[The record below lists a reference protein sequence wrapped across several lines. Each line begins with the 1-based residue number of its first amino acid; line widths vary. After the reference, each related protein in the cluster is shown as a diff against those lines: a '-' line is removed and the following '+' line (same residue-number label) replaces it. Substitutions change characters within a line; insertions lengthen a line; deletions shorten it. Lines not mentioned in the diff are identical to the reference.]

1 MRLQENILNLKKKI
15 IEKALVFIQNVSSL
29 NIGYKLLILY
39 IKNSSY
45 YIENEIDNL
54 FKGDKSIINLYKKSF
69 KNYYENKDKI
79 NKNEH
84 EQNLESMIEFLNILL
99 EKDIWKPKEDSPI
112 DFLYQFLILNKYNE
126 SDEKLFYNS
135 VVNYINSHYE
145 TLDKVFK
152 SFLNNINLY
161 TNILSK
167 YSFIIFLKMFL
178 KKNNINEKKKNIEYG
193 IYLENIDKSPNEL
206 IGFSELKK
214 LIFENTNNEIVDQG
228 IDIIKQLYN
237 NDINKLLDFYLEQ
250 INNSKNNIK
259 IILKCIS
266 ILTEIIYLNEKNRTA
281 DVNYH
286 L

>member
-1 MRLQENILNLKKKI
+1 MDI
-15 IEKALVFIQNVSSL
+15 
-29 NIGYKLLILY
+29 
-39 IKNSSY
+39 NSSY

-161 TNILSK
+161 PNILSPDG
-167 YSFIIFLKMFL
+167 FTLFLKMFL
-178 KKNNINEKKKNIEYG
+178 KKNNINEKKKI
-193 IYLENIDKSPNEL
+193 
-206 IGFSELKK
+206 
-214 LIFENTNNEIVDQG
+214 
-228 IDIIKQLYN
+228 
-237 NDINKLLDFYLEQ
+237 
-250 INNSKNNIK
+250 
-259 IILKCIS
+259 
-266 ILTEIIYLNEKNRTA
+266 
-281 DVNYH
+281 
-286 L
+286 